1 MFLCYVI
8 TGESVSLPKQKLKV
22 PPLKSEYSDQLR
34 FSNKSDFMPQNH
46 GQINSQFKNNQI
58 MTERFDSVTNENNSH
73 HVIYDF
79 NKQYPGYLITY
90 LWD

>member
-8 TGESVSLPKQKLKV
+8 TGESVSLPKQKLNV

-34 FSNKSDFMPQNH
+34 FSNKSDFEQQNNVH
-46 GQINSQFKNNQI
+46 KNLQFKDDQI

-73 HVIYDF
+73 YVIYDF
-79 NKQYPGYLITY
+79 NK
-90 LWD
+90 